1 MISHVRVLGILNI
14 VYGAVGAVA
23 AIVILIVLGG
33 AVGLLG
39 MIQDDPEALAAVPIV
54 GVIGIALCVLV
65 LLLSVPCIIAGVGL
79 LRWRPWARSLT
90 IVVSAINL
98 LNLPFGTML
107 GAYAFWV
114 LLAQEAEP
122 LFQNPPVRFARS

>member
-1 MISHVRVLGILNI
+1 MESHVRVLGILNV

-23 AIVILIVLGG
+23 AILILVVFGG

-39 MIQDDPEALAAVPIV
+39 MFEGDPDALAAVPIA
-54 GVIGIALCVLV
+54 GVIGIALSVLV
-65 LLLSVPCIIAGVGL
+65 LLLSLPCIVAGVGL
-79 LRWRPWARSLT
+79 LQWRPWARSLT

-98 LNLPFGTML
+98 LNLPFGTIL
-107 GAYAFWV
+107 GAYGFWV

-122 LFQNPPVRFARS
+122 LFENPPVRYARS

>member
-1 MISHVRVLGILNI
+1 MESHVRVLGILNV

-23 AIVILIVLGG
+23 AILILMVFGG

-39 MIQDDPEALAAVPIV
+39 MFEGDPDAFAAVPIV
-54 GVIGIALCVLV
+54 GVIGIALSVLV

-79 LRWRPWARSLT
+79 LQWRPWARSLT

-98 LNLPFGTML
+98 LNLPFGTIL
-107 GAYAFWV
+107 GAYGFWV

-122 LFQNPPVRFARS
+122 LFENPPVRYARS